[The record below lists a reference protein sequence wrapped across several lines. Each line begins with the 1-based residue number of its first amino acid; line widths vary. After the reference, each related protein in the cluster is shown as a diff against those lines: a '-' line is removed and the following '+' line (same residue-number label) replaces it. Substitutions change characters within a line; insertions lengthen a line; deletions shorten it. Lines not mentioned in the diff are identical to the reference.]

1 MKFNKIVIPDK
12 NDITATQEEE
22 IHSLAKEVK
31 IYNDIP
37 KTGDEIIKRIG
48 DADAILTSWIDI
60 SKKIINSCPNL
71 KYIGVIA
78 TGYSW
83 IDIKAAKEK
92 WIAVTNVPGY
102 ATESVA
108 EIVFCQLLSLIRK
121 SREADK
127 FIRDTGKFERD
138 QFLGEELAGKTIGII
153 GLGRIGSRV
162 AEIANSFGMNVVY
175 NSRKKKKV
183 PFEFFENI
191 DDMIPKCDIISI
203 HSSSSDEFL
212 NAKRLAKLHDGA
224 VIINFGVA
232 GCVNEEALA
241 KELQSGRLKA
251 VLDHFVD
258 HKIKKEFIESKN
270 TILSP
275 EIGYYTKQALEKL
288 VQIAIDNAKSFLKG
302 NVKNRVNW

>member
-1 MKFNKIVIPDK
+1 MKFNKLVMPDK
-12 NDITATQEEE
+12 NDITSEQEKQIKE
-22 IHSLAKEVK
+22 LAKEVK
-31 IYNDIP
+31 ICDDIP
-37 KTGDEIIKRIG
+37 KSEEETIKRIG

-60 SKKIINSCPNL
+60 SKKVINSCFNL

-78 TGYSW
+78 TGYGW

-102 ATESVA
+102 ATESVT
-108 EIVFCQLLSLIRK
+108 EMVFCQLLSLIRK

-153 GLGRIGSRV
+153 GFGKIGSRV
-162 AEIANSFGMNVVY
+162 AEIANAFGMNVIY
-175 NSRKKKKV
+175 NSRKKKNV
-183 PFEFFENI
+183 PYEFFENL
-191 DDMIPKCDIISI
+191 DKMIPRCDVITI

-212 NAKRLAKLHDGA
+212 NAERLAKLHDGA
-224 VIINFGVA
+224 IVINFGVT
-232 GCVNEEALA
+232 GCVNEEALI
-241 KELQSGRLKA
+241 KELQSSRLYA
-251 VLDHFVD
+251 ILDHFVD

-288 VQIAIDNAKSFLKG
+288 VQIAINNAKSFLEG

>member
-1 MKFNKIVIPDK
+1 MKFNKLVMPDK
-12 NDITATQEEE
+12 NDMTLEQEKQIEE
-22 IHSLAKEVK
+22 LAKENK
-31 IYNDIP
+31 IYSDIP
-37 KTGDEIIKRIG
+37 KTEEEIIKRIG

-60 SKKIINSCPNL
+60 SKNVIDSCPNL

-83 IDIKAAKEK
+83 VDIKAAKEK

-108 EIVFCQLLSLIRK
+108 EMVFCQLLSLIRK

-162 AEIANSFGMNVVY
+162 AELANAFHMNVIY
-175 NSRKKKKV
+175 YSRKKKNV
-183 PFEFFENI
+183 PYEFFEKL
-191 DDMIPKCDIISI
+191 DDMIPKCDVISI

-212 NAKRLAKLHDGA
+212 DATRLAKLHDGA
-224 VIINFGVA
+224 IVINFGVA
-232 GCVNEEALA
+232 GCVNEDALI

-251 VLDHFVD
+251 ALDHFVD

-288 VQIAIDNAKSFLKG
+288 VQIAIDNAKSFLEG